1 MPRPRILVPL
11 LSTAALLVFVAQVFS
26 VTYVTT
32 WHNDQARTGANTTE
46 AILNPANVNFTQFGK
61 LFSIPVDGAV
71 VRGKGSATGVALV
84 EVYQLQ

>member
-1 MPRPRILVPL
+1 MPRPRVLVPL
-11 LSTAALLVFVAQVFS
+11 LSAAAPLVFVAQVFS
-26 VTYVTT
+26 VIDVAT

-46 AILNPANVNFTQFGK
+46 AILNPANVNPAQFGK